1 MADNVTKE
9 TRSRIMSAIKGSN
22 TKPEVLVRRWLH
34 ALGYR
39 FRIHVKGLPGKPDI
53 VMPSRR
59 AVVNVNGCFWHM
71 HDCEGFRMPRSN
83 VSFWR
88 EKFSRNRER
97 DEANREA
104 LLGMGWKVVNV
115 WECAVKA
122 GDCSD
127 VIDRAI
133 RSGERLVDVR

>member
-1 MADNVTKE
+1 M
-9 TRSRIMSAIKGSN
+9 
-22 TKPEVLVRRWLH
+22 
-34 ALGYR
+34 
-39 FRIHVKGLPGKPDI
+39 
-53 VMPSRR
+53 
-59 AVVNVNGCFWHM
+59 NVNGCFWHM

-133 RSGERLVDVR
+133 RSGEMLVDVR